1 MDLTS
6 VQSKGAPPVSGATP
20 PTVPP
25 QQAAQQ
31 RALIKAADVI
41 NANQTFG
48 PNNSVVFVFD
58 RDTHR
63 PVMRVVD
70 SQTNEVL
77 MQLPPQYVLNLA
89 ADAEAE
95 ERKKQEETPE
105 G

>member
-6 VQSKGAPPVSGATP
+6 VQSKGATPVSGPARA
-20 PTVPP
+20 TVPP

-48 PNNSVVFVFD
+48 TSNSVVFVFD

-70 SQTNEVL
+70 NQTNEVL

-89 ADAEAE
+89 AEAEAE
-95 ERKKQEETPE
+95 ERKKQDQSTKE
-105 G
+105 